1 MLPSAPPPVPD
12 LARGDTAIAPRTA
25 HRPSRAPTASSRSSG
40 SRQGGFTLIELLV
53 TLVIIGI
60 LAGIAI
66 STSGW
71 LERRRLASETEALHQ
86 RLEALQ
92 QLAIATRQPWQLC
105 ALGPAGASGQCGKNW
120 NRGYQWAQADGGGG
134 RLAGEHP
141 LTGISLSW
149 NRGSRLTFP
158 STPWRFN
165 TSLGSFWVCTASDGN
180 KLTLNDAG
188 RVTLTHGER
197 SGCPP

>member
-1 MLPSAPPPVPD
+1 MLPPPLPRVPA
-12 LARGDTAIAPRTA
+12 LARGDTSIAPPTA
-25 HRPSRAPTASSRSSG
+25 HRQSRAPIVSSRSHQ
-40 SRQGGFTLIELLV
+40 RGFTLIELLV

-92 QLAIATRQPWQLC
+92 QLAVATRQPWRLC
-105 ALGPAGASGQCGKNW
+105 ALGANGQCGKNW
-120 NRGYQWAQADGGGG
+120 NRGYQWTQADGGGG

-141 LTGISLSW
+141 LTGVGLVW
-149 NRGSRLTFP
+149 NGGNQLTFN
-158 STPWRFN
+158 STPWHFN

-188 RVTLTHGER
+188 RVTLTQGDR

>member
-1 MLPSAPPPVPD
+1 MPD

-25 HRPSRAPTASSRSSG
+25 HRLSRAPTASSRSPRR
-40 SRQGGFTLIELLV
+40 RQRGFTLIELLV

-92 QLAIATRQPWQLC
+92 QLAVATRQPWQLC
-105 ALGPAGASGQCGKNW
+105 ALGANARCGKNW
-120 NRGYQWAQADGGGG
+120 SQGYLWDRVDGNGG
-134 RLAGEHP
+134 RLAGEHR
-141 LTGISLSW
+141 LSGVTLSW
-149 NRGSRLTFP
+149 NRGSRLTFN
-158 STPWRFN
+158 STPWHFN

-188 RVTLTHGER
+188 RVTLTQGDR
-197 SGCPP
+197 SGCP